1 MIGSAQQ
8 RLTRQFSERL
18 PDRKSVWGVY
28 AVIVFL
34 VYSWTLVTSFYKLP
48 SWMFYLTIDQI
59 LSIYAYSFSLNL
71 LESIFLLVGVLFL
84 HFTIFL
90 PLKNKDEFQA
100 RSILI
105 VFTLLVSSMTRLLL
119 YKSYESSEA
128 FVNGELTWWILTFF
142 WVALFS
148 IIMPKK
154 KLFRSIFAGVAERVL
169 IFLYIYIPLSFI
181 SLIIV
186 TLRNIN

>member
-100 RSILI
+100 RSILAVLI
-105 VFTLLVSSMTRLLL
+105 VLISSMLRLVLFQT
-119 YKSYESSEA
+119 YEDIDAFLSSE
-128 FVNGELTWWILTFF
+128 LLWWAITLSVGIL
-142 WVALFS
+142 VAVLA
-148 IIMPKK
+148 PKNAWIK
-154 KLFRSIFAGVAERVL
+154 NILGGIAERAAV
-169 IFLYIYIPLSFI
+169 FFYIYLPLSFI
-181 SLIIV
+181 SIV
-186 TLRNIN
+186 VVIVRNIY